1 MAVPLRY
8 TIATSTTAR
17 ACSRGG
23 GGGGAAA
30 AEARE
35 ESPMMSLWAPLVLP
49 VGAYTLTLRA

>member
-8 TIATSTTAR
+8 TIANSTTAR
-17 ACSRGG
+17 ECSSG

-35 ESPMMSLWAPLVLP
+35 EPPMMSLWAPLVLP